1 MIIEDLATELENTAE
16 WRSEKTEQFPDDPRN
31 AEAADLLMKV
41 AANLRS
47 IDGTPEAKRFEAL
60 HDFVFAEGT
69 LDETSDAFRLCER
82 WNEYRSRIGFDHYPD
97 SGKEYLDDLMD
108 IAFETLPSTRY
119 LDTQ

>member
-1 MIIEDLATELENTAE
+1 MIIEDLATELETTAE

-97 SGKEYLDDLMD
+97 LGKEYLDDLMD